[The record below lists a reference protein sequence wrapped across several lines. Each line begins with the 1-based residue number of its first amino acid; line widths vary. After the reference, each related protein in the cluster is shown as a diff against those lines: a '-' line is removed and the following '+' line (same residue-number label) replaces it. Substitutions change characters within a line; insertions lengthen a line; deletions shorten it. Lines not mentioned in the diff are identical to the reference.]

1 MKIPLKGE
9 EKREGNEKEEI
20 KRITRTKNIGKNIEI
35 DRSPKNEK
43 DRERKKPRS
52 TDPNLNPQVGMS
64 LKSEEPSSTSGTKI
78 SINDRFEPIKM
89 NQSDK
94 NYSTQKNPSL
104 LFFKL
109 LPKARWYFRGLS
121 ILFWP
126 LPVFHKRFMNHFIW
140 QMKYSL

>member
-1 MKIPLKGE
+1 MKIPLKGG

-43 DRERKKPRS
+43 DQEIKKPRS
-52 TDPNLNPQVGMS
+52 TERDPNLNLQVGMS

-94 NYSTQKNPSL
+94 IIQLKKIQVSSSSN
-104 LFFKL
+104 FFPRL
-109 LPKARWYFRGLS
+109 GDISGVFRFCSDHYPCFTNDL
-121 ILFWP
+121 
-126 LPVFHKRFMNHFIW
+126 
-140 QMKYSL
+140 

>member
-1 MKIPLKGE
+1 MKIPLKGG
-9 EKREGNEKEEI
+9 EKREGKEKEEI

-64 LKSEEPSSTSGTKI
+64 LKSEELSSTSGTKI

-109 LPKARWYFRGLS
+109 LPKAR
-121 ILFWP
+121 
-126 LPVFHKRFMNHFIW
+126 
-140 QMKYSL
+140 

>member
-1 MKIPLKGE
+1 MKIPLKGG

-35 DRSPKNEK
+35 DPSPKNEK
-43 DRERKKPRS
+43 DLEIKKLRS
-52 TDPNLNPQVGMS
+52 TERDPNLNLQVGMS

-109 LPKARWYFRGLS
+109 FPKARRYFRGLS
-121 ILFWP
+121 ILF
-126 LPVFHKRFMNHFIW
+126 
-140 QMKYSL
+140 